1 MKNLTLIIA
10 TVLPFLFFSCS
21 DNKLELTGDSA
32 TLYFGDEYQ
41 IKAES
46 KSDIAYESLNE
57 YHAVVSETGLVTARF
72 VGNTDIAVTSG
83 NAKKMFHLTV
93 APKYNTYP
101 EPKITFGQTK
111 REVENA
117 IRKADYEDATSLTY
131 ANYSTK
137 APGLICL
144 FDDYGK
150 LKSYSVLV
158 KTAYSSELANFLVE
172 RYFPADVQNLIFV
185 NGLTIET
192 VTMGVVAKLYN
203 TSYWMVVYVPNDSSK
218 SAKSSTDADFT
229 RIYDTYFN

>member
-1 MKNLTLIIA
+1 MKKMTLITA
-10 TVLPFLFFSCS
+10 MVLPFLFLSCS
-21 DNKLELTGDSA
+21 DNELELTGDSA

-46 KSDIAYESLNE
+46 KSAIAYESLNE
-57 YHAVVSETGLVTARF
+57 YHAAVSETGLVTARF

-93 APKYNTYP
+93 APMYNTYP
-101 EPKITFGQTK
+101 EPKIKFGQTK

-117 IRKADYEDATSLTY
+117 IRKADYEETTSLTY
-131 ANYSTK
+131 ANYSSK

-158 KTAYSSELANFLVE
+158 KTAYSRELADFLVE
-172 RYFPADVQNLIFV
+172 RYFPADINNLIFL

-192 VTMGVVAKLYN
+192 ATMGVGARIYN
-203 TSYWMVVYVPNDSSK
+203 TSMWMVIYIPNNSSR
-218 SAKSSTDADFT
+218 SEKSSIDADFA
-229 RIYDTYFN
+229 RIYETYFN